1 MEGFVVG
8 WGVPLGES
16 GGEGAMIVSVKRLR
30 LAQNGY
36 SVMQFV
42 GDEVAG
48 LDPDPLADLLRN
60 GDLSLRG
67 YATGHGKLLLAFAGR
82 E

>member
-1 MEGFVVG
+1 
-8 WGVPLGES
+8 
-16 GGEGAMIVSVKRLR
+16 
-30 LAQNGY
+30 
-36 SVMQFV
+36 MQFV
-42 GDEVAG
+42 DDTVAG

-67 YATGHGKLLLAFAGR
+67 SATGHGKLLLAFAGR